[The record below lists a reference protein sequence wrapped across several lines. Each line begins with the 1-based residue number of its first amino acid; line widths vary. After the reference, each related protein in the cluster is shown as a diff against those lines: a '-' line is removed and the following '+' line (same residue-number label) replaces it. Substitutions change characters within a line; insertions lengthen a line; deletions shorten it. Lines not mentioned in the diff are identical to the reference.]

1 MDTTHGMGKGEEMFF
16 SACKN
21 KLLQICN
28 DLLRRLSVSQNIVSC
43 RKILLFIAKFSPL
56 LNDLV

>member
-1 MDTTHGMGKGEEMFF
+1 MESTHGRGEGEEMFF

-21 KLLQICN
+21 NLLQMCN
-28 DLLRRLSVSQNIVSC
+28 DLLRRLSQSQNTVSC
-43 RKILLFIAKFSPL
+43 RKIVLFIAKFSHL